1 MNILE
6 KVKSELKENP
16 NNFIIIKKWNKRI
29 FQKYKFD
36 IFNYIENTIEKR
48 FKDRKAEDFTKNFV
62 NIKDL
67 NL

>member
-48 FKDRKAEDFTKNFV
+48 FKDKKTEDFTKNLV

>member
-16 NNFIIIKKWNKRI
+16 NNFIIIKKWNRKI

-48 FKDRKAEDFTKNFV
+48 FKDKKAEDFTKNFV